1 MLIQT
6 IALIILG
13 NVCISAGI
21 SIKLTLVSIS
31 TMQVV
36 VRLNL
41 GFNLALADVDGND
54 CMNGNLQDIDDDTRE
69 AQKINQLY
77 NNQ

>member
-1 MLIQT
+1 MWIQT
-6 IALIILG
+6 IALIIFG

-21 SIKLTLVSIS
+21 CIKLTLVSIS

-54 CMNGNLQDIDDDTRE
+54 CINGNLQDIDHDTRE

-77 NNQ
+77 SNQ

>member
-6 IALIILG
+6 LALIILG

-54 CMNGNLQDIDDDTRE
+54 CLNNNLQDIDDDTRE